1 MSKSLIAIILAACP
15 LVALAHAPAAMA
27 QDVQFRLSVAWT
39 VEVIEPEPR
48 SRLAG
53 GTFLLTLG
61 KGGKVT
67 ELFTDNQRR
76 RGRGRS
82 ARLKEGELGEDID
95 GRFVSQ
101 WKVVN
106 ERTLVRLVARP
117 SHTFAIW
124 LKTDG
129 ARSCTVS
136 LEWRLKPGFTSY
148 EGWSRRR
155 EIRTKFLQPTV
166 QHARCEVLQV

>member
-1 MSKSLIAIILAACP
+1 MAPNRLLIAIVLACP
-15 LVALAHAPAAMA
+15 LASVGHAPAALA
-27 QDVQFRLSVAWT
+27 QDAQFRLSLAWT
-39 VEVIEPEPR
+39 IQEIEPEQR

-53 GTFLLTLG
+53 GTFLVTLG

-67 ELFTDNQRR
+67 EQFTGNRGGR
-76 RGRGRS
+76 RGRQ
-82 ARLKEGELGEDID
+82 ARFREGELGEDLD

-106 ERTLVRLVARP
+106 ESTLVRLSARR

-129 ARSCTVS
+129 SRSCTVL
-136 LEWRLKPGFTSY
+136 LEWRLKPGFTQY
-148 EGWSRRR
+148 EGWAQRRG
-155 EIRTKFLQPTV
+155 IWMSFVQPTV
-166 QHARCEVLQV
+166 QQASCDVM